1 MFRLHQ
7 RWISNVETGKRNPS
21 YGNLRR
27 LAARLELPASE
38 LPRRAEGVEASLADD
53 ESTTL

>member
-1 MFRLHQ
+1 MGREHLLDALERRFS
-7 RWISNVETGKRNPS
+7 ISGKP
-21 YGNLRR
+21 RR